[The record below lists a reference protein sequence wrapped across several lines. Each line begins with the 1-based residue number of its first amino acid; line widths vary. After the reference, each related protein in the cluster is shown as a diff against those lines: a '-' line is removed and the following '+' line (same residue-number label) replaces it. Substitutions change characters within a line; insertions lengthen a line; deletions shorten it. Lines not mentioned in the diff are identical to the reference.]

1 MDMAVLQQLHPRRTL
16 PSISLYA
23 DDVII
28 FCHPS
33 ANDSM
38 AIKKILSLF
47 GHAFGLRINYAK
59 SSATLIRCDQETAAP
74 ATQLLGCPIVQF
86 PFSYLGIP
94 LTIRR
99 PTAAQ
104 LQPIVDSMAN
114 KLPTW
119 KSRLMQKPG
128 RLALVKSVLG
138 AIPIHQLLVLAL
150 VKKTIKLM
158 EKIGRGFLWEG
169 RSTTNGGSCH
179 VNWRR
184 VCRPIPHGG
193 LGIQD
198 LHRTSLA
205 LRTRWQWLSRTDNN
219 RAWSGLD
226 LQFTTEETDFF
237 FVSTSMTIGNGQTAK
252 FWEDRWIGGRAVR
265 EIAPDLYACIP
276 KRRRKTR
283 TVADGLAG
291 NHWAQDI
298 HGIIGI
304 NELGQ
309 YLRLWQLIEHTQ
321 LTTGDDSLIWKWHNS
336 GKPPQDDASLN
347 EWWIVARQ
355 HTPKPM
361 RKGLATIT
369 LMVPWMIWKHRNS
382 CVFDGQQPSIRSLCA
397 TIKDKAAAWATA
409 GAKGLRDVLPTTWD
423 VH

>member
-1 MDMAVLQQLHPRRTL
+1 MDMVVLQQLHPRRTL
-16 PSISLYA
+16 PSISLYVE
-23 DDVII
+23 DVII

-33 ANDSM
+33 ANDTM
-38 AIKKILSLF
+38 AIKEILSLF
-47 GHAFGLRINYAK
+47 GHASGLRVNYAK

-94 LTIRR
+94 LTIRW

-138 AIPIHQLLVLAL
+138 AIPIHQLLVLAP

-158 EKIGRGFLWEG
+158 EKIERGFLWEG
-169 RSTTNGGSCH
+169 RSAANGGSCH

-205 LRTRWQWLSRTDNN
+205 LRTRWQWLSRTDTN
-219 RAWSGLD
+219 RTWSGLD
-226 LQFTTEETDFF
+226 LQFTTEELDFF
-237 FVSTSMTIGNGQTAK
+237 FASTSMTIGNVQTAK
-252 FWEDRWIGGRAVR
+252 F
-265 EIAPDLYACIP
+265 
-276 KRRRKTR
+276 
-283 TVADGLAG
+283 
-291 NHWAQDI
+291 
-298 HGIIGI
+298 
-304 NELGQ
+304 
-309 YLRLWQLIEHTQ
+309 
-321 LTTGDDSLIWKWHNS
+321 
-336 GKPPQDDASLN
+336 
-347 EWWIVARQ
+347 
-355 HTPKPM
+355 
-361 RKGLATIT
+361 
-369 LMVPWMIWKHRNS
+369 
-382 CVFDGQQPSIRSLCA
+382 
-397 TIKDKAAAWATA
+397 
-409 GAKGLRDVLPTTWD
+409 
-423 VH
+423 